1 MKELVLIKPVG
12 SKLEPYTTA
21 DRVAEYAGVQ
31 HRTINRL
38 IQQHEK
44 DLEEFGVLRF
54 EIALPSPGSKGG
66 RPEKAY
72 YLNEQQATLLVTYLK
87 NTAPVRRFKKNLV
100 REFFK
105 ARQDLAHRRELREA
119 GKPVQRELTDAIRD
133 SGEGERMHGHA
144 FNTYQNLIYKAA
156 MGRNASQVKRERG
169 AAKDS
174 RAVDFLTSDELQA
187 VEKKKRLVIG
197 LLDEGFQY
205 EAIRALLLR
214 EGT

>member
-21 DRVAEYAGVQ
+21 DRVAEYAGIKHNTV
-31 HRTINRL
+31 NRL

-44 DLEEFGVLRF
+44 DLEEFGKVRF
-54 EIALPSPGSKGG
+54 EIEPLPNSKTGQSV
-66 RPEKAY
+66 KAY
-72 YLNEQQATLLVTYLK
+72 YLNEQQATLLITYLK

-156 MGRNASQVKRERG
+156 LGRNASQVKRERG

-174 RAVDFLTSDELQA
+174 RAVDFLTTDELQA